1 MLEFIVKSEMDRW
14 IVRVKLVKL
23 GIVNFI
29 EYRNLKEFK
38 VVSCLEYII
47 IM

>member
-14 IVRVKLVKL
+14 IVRVKLVEL

-29 EYRNLKEFK
+29 EYRNLKEFR
-38 VVSCLEYII
+38 L
-47 IM
+47 